1 MTTEPQ
7 RKEPAP
13 TPPPAPAPAPH
24 PLSLLLGD
32 EWEAGQ
38 PNRGR
43 FAVVGAVIGMTLIVS
58 FVVLLRSWGPN
69 DERVWVPLPAPPAP
83 GPFALPPDSGLRTE
97 RVAGTL
103 RRDDLSEPN
112 DVLESPPLR
121 PRPTRQIVARPNHL
135 IGYLSINSSPWAE
148 LSVDGRVVGSTP
160 QVRVRVTPGRH
171 HLLLVREGF
180 QTHSAWIT
188 VPAGGTV
195 RLTDITLSKIAR

>member
-1 MTTEPQ
+1 MTAEPQ
-7 RKEPAP
+7 RNEPAP
-13 TPPPAPAPAPH
+13 TLPPAPPPAPH

-58 FVVLLRSWGPN
+58 FVVLLRSGGAN

-83 GPFALPPDSGLRTE
+83 GPFAMPPDSGLRAE

-112 DVLESPPLR
+112 DVLESPPPR
-121 PRPTRQIVARPNHL
+121 RRPTPHIVERSEERRV
-135 IGYLSINSSPWAE
+135 GKECRSRWSPY
-148 LSVDGRVVGSTP
+148 
-160 QVRVRVTPGRH
+160 H
-171 HLLLVREGF
+171 
-180 QTHSAWIT
+180 
-188 VPAGGTV
+188 
-195 RLTDITLSKIAR
+195 

>member
-1 MTTEPQ
+1 MTAEPQ
-7 RKEPAP
+7 RNEPARR
-13 TPPPAPAPAPH
+13 PPPR

-58 FVVLLRSWGPN
+58 FVVLVRSWGRN
-69 DERVWVPLPAPPAP
+69 DERVWVPAPAAP
-83 GPFALPPDSGLRTE
+83 GPFAIPPDSGLRTE

-103 RRDDLSEPN
+103 SRDDQSEPN
-112 DVLESPPLR
+112 DMPEMPPAR
-121 PRPTRQIVARPNHL
+121 PRPTRHIVARPSRL
-135 IGYLSINSSPWAE
+135 ISYLSINSSPWAQV
-148 LSVDGRVVGSTP
+148 LVDGRAVGTTP
-160 QVRVRVTPGRH
+160 RVRIRVTAGRH
-171 HLLLVREGF
+171 HLLLVRKGF
-180 QTHSAWIT
+180 RTHSAWVI